1 MTSASSNNPAEVGP
15 VRVFTGDTEDFREYR
30 RWKTWCLNKMLTMD
44 KLSEAARGAYIMTL
58 LAGKAYETVE
68 HLDPADYQKKD
79 GDKLIWQLLD
89 ARFPKLDAVDE
100 LSEILSEVF
109 SLKAREGETMKQWSA
124 RATELFDRCNRKA
137 GVSFPDEAKGWILL
151 NRAML
156 NDEQRAVVVSR
167 ARGDLK
173 RESIASA
180 LRSCYPDL
188 VIKRKGAASVE
199 ETLAVQPSDPQD
211 LAEELD
217 FEDVEEFLTD
227 HTGRDLP
234 QGEDEGYPEQEVA
247 EVLAASWREKRQELN
262 KLQRTR
268 QFQKAKDV
276 RRSFRVEIE
285 ELKKQTTCNKCGK
298 RGHWARECRSG
309 NKGSGK
315 GSAPSGS
322 TSTSGV
328 AMVESELDF
337 VAMASER
344 PSMLER
350 LQLKRVQEATACP
363 PFEIML
369 ISSPGFG
376 VLDSGCG
383 RTIIGKATLLEFERL
398 WKQQGV
404 VIPQPVSE
412 VHQFRFGN
420 GHVETSTESVC
431 IPVWLAG
438 KRGSIRAAI
447 VSGSAPLL
455 ISRTALKAL
464 QASIDFHND
473 ELRVFNEVVIP
484 LKTNAAGQY
493 VIQLM
498 QDSSPSQ
505 VKAPLFE
512 EVMLT
517 ELPPLPALH
526 ASDPRKPPCNSPSED
541 QEPTE
546 SEDASAANADHRS
559 SASYSKPFVEGPSTD
574 AAAMRC
580 WVQEDSGVS
589 KIPWVSSC
597 GPSWHTIH
605 KRVVLDAVTKRV
617 LASHEFQDRQSQRM
631 SIVPLPPH
639 SGHVITKFFH
649 TDPRVASE
657 TIPGEGDCVWVPSA
671 HQFRQL
677 NKQIE
682 VCHETLVSQTEP
694 VIVQEVFS
702 PPRFALEVKAHG
714 LKAFSYDLKNGF
726 DLSTRSDR
734 SRVEEALEKHPPELL
749 VLCPPC
755 TDEGGWFFLNSS
767 KWDRL
772 QYLKRVA
779 QSRSFIKWCCKLF
792 HQQVNRGKR
801 ALFEHPTGA
810 KTWSY
815 PEVQSLCRKHYTV
828 KLHMCRYGMQ
838 LPGSERFI
846 RKSTRLLVSHEDMQ
860 VLSKLCEGVGKHE
873 AHDVV
878 AGRWPGVSSVSQYA
892 GQYPRPFVKA
902 VLHTVPA
909 FRDRTSQNEVL
920 EVIEDDLSASAWN
933 EVNAVAR
940 VSVRTDEELK
950 PVLMK
955 LHKNL
960 GHPPNHDLVRVL
972 KHGQASEQA
981 LKLAKDLSCDF
992 CKSQSRPSVPL
1003 PAQSRRITE
1012 VNHQVGLD
1020 VKLLQ
1025 GWRVN
1030 QKIKAL
1036 NLVDY
1041 ASGFQRMIPFFE
1053 PETSSVI
1060 RQLYQDN
1067 F

>member
-1 MTSASSNNPAEVGP
+1 
-15 VRVFTGDTEDFREYR
+15 
-30 RWKTWCLNKMLTMD
+30 
-44 KLSEAARGAYIMTL
+44 
-58 LAGKAYETVE
+58 
-68 HLDPADYQKKD
+68 
-79 GDKLIWQLLD
+79 
-89 ARFPKLDAVDE
+89 
-100 LSEILSEVF
+100 
-109 SLKAREGETMKQWSA
+109 
-124 RATELFDRCNRKA
+124 
-137 GVSFPDEAKGWILL
+137 
-151 NRAML
+151 
-156 NDEQRAVVVSR
+156 
-167 ARGDLK
+167 
-173 RESIASA
+173 
-180 LRSCYPDL
+180 
-188 VIKRKGAASVE
+188 
-199 ETLAVQPSDPQD
+199 
-211 LAEELD
+211 
-217 FEDVEEFLTD
+217 
-227 HTGRDLP
+227 
-234 QGEDEGYPEQEVA
+234 
-247 EVLAASWREKRQELN
+247 
-262 KLQRTR
+262 
-268 QFQKAKDV
+268 
-276 RRSFRVEIE
+276 
-285 ELKKQTTCNKCGK
+285 
-298 RGHWARECRSG
+298 
-309 NKGSGK
+309 
-315 GSAPSGS
+315 
-322 TSTSGV
+322 
-328 AMVESELDF
+328 
-337 VAMASER
+337 
-344 PSMLER
+344 
-350 LQLKRVQEATACP
+350 
-363 PFEIML
+363 
-369 ISSPGFG
+369 
-376 VLDSGCG
+376 
-383 RTIIGKATLLEFERL
+383 
-398 WKQQGV
+398 
-404 VIPQPVSE
+404 
-412 VHQFRFGN
+412 
-420 GHVETSTESVC
+420 
-431 IPVWLAG
+431 
-438 KRGSIRAAI
+438 
-447 VSGSAPLL
+447 
-455 ISRTALKAL
+455 
-464 QASIDFHND
+464 
-473 ELRVFNEVVIP
+473 
-484 LKTNAAGQY
+484 
-493 VIQLM
+493 
-498 QDSSPSQ
+498 
-505 VKAPLFE
+505 
-512 EVMLT
+512 
-517 ELPPLPALH
+517 
-526 ASDPRKPPCNSPSED
+526 
-541 QEPTE
+541 
-546 SEDASAANADHRS
+546 
-559 SASYSKPFVEGPSTD
+559 
-574 AAAMRC
+574 
-580 WVQEDSGVS
+580 
-589 KIPWVSSC
+589 
-597 GPSWHTIH
+597 
-605 KRVVLDAVTKRV
+605 
-617 LASHEFQDRQSQRM
+617 M

-1067 F
+1067 WVSWLGPPRELILDPARTNLGENMAGPTELQGTVVRPIAAGAHWQLGKVESHGGWFARVLDKLIAEHQPANKEEWLQCVSHAHIKNQMLQVHGFSPHQFMFGKNPKTPRRLDERTIADHSGYEPTDRRCHSSCTSHAHHSQIGPNSNAGRSCPPSVFVSKTSHVHRVRSR